1 MTPTMKAFFNG
12 INRERDE
19 NSVYW
24 RTPLPVRIYMRLLY
38 AFGAF
43 SCVALFVQRIPSIG
57 VQFAICLIAALIT
70 LFYRV
75 ALPNGLQI
83 TERFKAVEA
92 QARAELNAGNFDGV
106 PKSVLKASGVTDDQV
121 KKAREAQQ
129 VAKIIEQRQMRNR
142 QTTAGAGKVVKVEKA
157 KKEASDGVGSK
168 KE

>member
-1 MTPTMKAFFNG
+1 MTPTTKAFFNG

-19 NSVYW
+19 DSAYW
-24 RTPLPVRIYMRLLY
+24 KTPLPVRIYMRMLY

-43 SCVALFVQRIPSIG
+43 SCVAMFVQRIPSIG
-57 VQFAICLIAALIT
+57 VQFTICLIAAMIT

-83 TERFKAVEA
+83 TERFRAVEE

-106 PKSVLKASGVTDDQV
+106 PKSVLKASGVTEDQV

-142 QTTAGAGKVVKVEKA
+142 QTTAGAGKVVKVSR
-157 KKEASDGVGSK
+157 EAGDGDDGK
-168 KE
+168 TE

>member
-12 INRERDE
+12 INRERNED
-19 NSVYW
+19 SVYW

-43 SCVALFVQRIPSIG
+43 SCTALFVQRIPSIG
-57 VQFAICLIAALIT
+57 VQFAICLVAALIT

-75 ALPNGLQI
+75 VLPNGLQI

-106 PKSVLKASGVTDDQV
+106 PKSVLKASGVTEDQV

-157 KKEASDGVGSK
+157 EKEASDGGDGK
-168 KE
+168 TE